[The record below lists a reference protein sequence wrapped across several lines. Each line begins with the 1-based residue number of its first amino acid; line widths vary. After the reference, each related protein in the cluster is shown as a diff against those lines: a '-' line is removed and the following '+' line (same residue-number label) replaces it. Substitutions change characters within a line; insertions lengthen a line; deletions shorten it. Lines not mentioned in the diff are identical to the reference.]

1 MRVRAWKRARLL
13 TLNTRRRSFIP
24 MRSSAPAIVSW
35 QVHIGRRVTSRVD
48 VSSACR
54 CDVPSRGACHAM
66 RRPCRGIPAS
76 SWLRPHADARPPMKH
91 AHEPASIAPARAGPP
106 ENVGASMTGIEFPER
121 VELAALAC
129 TSELLTY
136 FGTRLSRRH
145 RNGRCPL
152 GRGDGILIRRQRIDG
167 ARCMG
172 AGCGSK
178 RDERE
183 GDP

>member
-1 MRVRAWKRARLL
+1 M
-13 TLNTRRRSFIP
+13 
-24 MRSSAPAIVSW
+24 AIVYSDAILRAGDRVAAGSHR
-35 QVHIGRRVTSRVD
+35 QARDVDAMSRLPLHVARRVGRTSG
-48 VSSACR
+48 AEE
-54 CDVPSRGACHAM
+54 SRHLRGFARTRM
-66 RRPCRGIPAS
+66 RGR
-76 SWLRPHADARPPMKH
+76 PMKH

-121 VELAALAC
+121 VELAALARA
-129 TSELLTY
+129 SELLTH
-136 FGTRLSRRH
+136 FGTCLSRRH
-145 RNGRCPL
+145 RDGRCPL

-167 ARCMG
+167 GRCMG

>member
-1 MRVRAWKRARLL
+1 MKRAR
-13 TLNTRRRSFIP
+13 
-24 MRSSAPAIVSW
+24 
-35 QVHIGRRVTSRVD
+35 
-48 VSSACR
+48 
-54 CDVPSRGACHAM
+54 
-66 RRPCRGIPAS
+66 
-76 SWLRPHADARPPMKH
+76 
-91 AHEPASIAPARAGPP
+91 EPASIAPARAGPP
-106 ENVGASMTGIEFPER
+106 DNVGASMTGIEFPER
-121 VELAALAC
+121 VELAALAR

-136 FGTRLSRRH
+136 FGTGLSRRH

-167 ARCMG
+167 GRCMG